1 MLRMK
6 KVLKG
11 IIRGLDHIVN
21 FIALSLILAAMF
33 LSGYMLWDS
42 HQVYQ
47 TADAKNYEAYIPTE
61 KSTKSFEELQKINP
75 DVIGWIRVN
84 DTNINYPL
92 VQTDNDDTY
101 MNTDAE
107 GNYSLSG
114 AIFLHCANKPDFSDF
129 DNIIYGHHM
138 EKHMMFGDIGEFTKE
153 QYFNEH
159 PYGNLFFDGKDHGI
173 EFYALMQVDAY
184 NETIFNVCL
193 DTPEAKQEYLQ
204 EIENNVLYK
213 MRYEDECNLNLDKR
227 ATDKYKDILSIIQKE
242 CDKFVF
248 IVNSEKAKDE
258 LDRRRIEENIKQS
271 PMFKDLAPFFIISK
285 LCRKYSTEIKRKRGR
300 KGYVL
305 TDNWYYF

>member
-21 FIALSLILAAMF
+21 FTALSLILAAMF

-61 KSTKSFEELQKINP
+61 KNTKSFEELQKINP
-75 DVIGWIRVN
+75 DVIGWIRIN

-92 VQTDNDDTY
+92 VQTDNDETY

-114 AIFLHCANKPDFSDF
+114 AIFLHCANKPNFSDF

-159 PYGNLFFDGKDHGI
+159 PYGNLFFDGKNHGI
-173 EFYALMQVDAY
+173 EIYALLQVDAY

-213 MRYEDECNLNLDKR
+213 RDMNITEDDHLVLLTTCTSDMTNGRNILVGRL
-227 ATDKYKDILSIIQKE
+227 TDQIYPEK
-242 CDKFVF
+242 
-248 IVNSEKAKDE
+248 EKAKNVGTGIDE
-258 LDRRRIEENIKQS
+258 LKNAVGKVPVIVWFILIVLVLILIARQIEK
-271 PMFKDLAPFFIISK
+271 
-285 LCRKYSTEIKRKRGR
+285 KRNKKREGE
-300 KGYVL
+300 GEA
-305 TDNWYYF
+305 

>member
-21 FIALSLILAAMF
+21 FTALSLILAAMF

-61 KSTKSFEELQKINP
+61 KSTKSFEELHNINP

-114 AIFLHCANKPDFSDF
+114 AIFLHCANNPDFSDF
-129 DNIIYGHHM
+129 DNIIYGYHM

-159 PYGNLFFDGKDHGI
+159 PYGNLFFDGKDH
-173 EFYALMQVDAY
+173 
-184 NETIFNVCL
+184 
-193 DTPEAKQEYLQ
+193 
-204 EIENNVLYK
+204 
-213 MRYEDECNLNLDKR
+213 
-227 ATDKYKDILSIIQKE
+227 
-242 CDKFVF
+242 
-248 IVNSEKAKDE
+248 
-258 LDRRRIEENIKQS
+258 
-271 PMFKDLAPFFIISK
+271 
-285 LCRKYSTEIKRKRGR
+285 
-300 KGYVL
+300 
-305 TDNWYYF
+305 